1 MESKLQ
7 FERIWVQRSIA
18 VVLLFMFWN
27 GFTDV
32 FWAAPSLLFAPL
44 QLVLWLIFIWNYR
57 SELKSMPFVWLLG
70 AGMFMNF
77 LFLTFQFSHLIA
89 RTIDLQLAT
98 YQVSLIGKSISSILF
113 TGTAWYLVFRDMIQH
128 HPNKRRY
135 SIVFGLLLV
144 SSVLLVGEEGLFF
157 VGLLMMVL
165 ILKSK
170 ERKPFHWFILAQ
182 FVSITFS
189 VAQMVYQLSLSPY

>member
-1 MESKLQ
+1 
-7 FERIWVQRSIA
+7 
-18 VVLLFMFWN
+18 
-27 GFTDV
+27 
-32 FWAAPSLLFAPL
+32 
-44 QLVLWLIFIWNYR
+44 
-57 SELKSMPFVWLLG
+57 
-70 AGMFMNF
+70 MNF

-89 RTIDLQLAT
+89 RTIDLQVAT

-144 SSVLLVGEEGLFF
+144 SSVLLLGEEGLFF

-182 FVSITFS
+182 FISITFS